1 MKLFSS
7 NGVTLPKFISLRV
20 LNKTIFSVSQFIST
34 ETARSETE
42 DNKETGLCNIL
53 PSIYDI
59 MAFDSVKN
67 GSLYFLTEKKLRN
80 MFCRTIINSL
90 QSFQSSTVV
99 LR

>member
-59 MAFDSVKN
+59 MAFGSVRKRQFIFSN
-67 GSLYFLTEKKLRN
+67 RKEVKKY
-80 MFCRTIINSL
+80 
-90 QSFQSSTVV
+90 V
-99 LR
+99 LPYYN